1 MAVANQASRNFHW
14 SATLSVLWWWWWWDD
29 QEPFGELKGGMLLIF
44 FTITNVVVNMFI
56 YQNKHPS
63 WSLQSQGDD
72 AHEPDGGG
80 GGGARQ
86 EEACHCHCH
95 KVGGSTVNAN
105 AWVCVSECLSPKY
118 ITFLHMSHK
127 KLFPSVYPF
136 VTLYYSGE
144 IFVKIY
150 VENCVPSSAF
160 SITDTN
166 LLLCTINNPKCWI
179 KIKSAVCP
187 PETYPPKVHPPISN
201 NIQSQLR
208 WGPKAQIKTLRTPQ
222 NVPARPGWWLLWGI
236 WGFWWRWR
244 FFTASSQLREF
255 SFLSAVCRRHPLHK
269 DLIDIENIFF

>member
-1 MAVANQASRNFHW
+1 M
-14 SATLSVLWWWWWWDD
+14 
-29 QEPFGELKGGMLLIF
+29 
-44 FTITNVVVNMFI
+44 
-56 YQNKHPS
+56 
-63 WSLQSQGDD
+63 
-72 AHEPDGGG
+72 
-80 GGGARQ
+80 
-86 EEACHCHCH
+86 
-95 KVGGSTVNAN
+95 
-105 AWVCVSECLSPKY
+105 
-118 ITFLHMSHK
+118 HMSPMVEGEVERAKRKRATVIVTRLEDLQLMPMHEYVSLNVCHQSTSLFCIWVTK

>member
-1 MAVANQASRNFHW
+1 MFSRRRDEW
-14 SATLSVLWWWWWWDD
+14 RRRSWREDETSRSARSEQWQSPIKQVGIFIGLP
-29 QEPFGELKGGMLLIF
+29 PFPF
-44 FTITNVVVNMFI
+44 
-56 YQNKHPS
+56 PPR
-63 WSLQSQGDD
+63 SLQSQGDD

-86 EEACHCHCH
+86 EEACHRHCH
-95 KVGGSTVNAN
+95 KVWGSTVNAN

-236 WGFWWRWR
+236 WGFWWWWR